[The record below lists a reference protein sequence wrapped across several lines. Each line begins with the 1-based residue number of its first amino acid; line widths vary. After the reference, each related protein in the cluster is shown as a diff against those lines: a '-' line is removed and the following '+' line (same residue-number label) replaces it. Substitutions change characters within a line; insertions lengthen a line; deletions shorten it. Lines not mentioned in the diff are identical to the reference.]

1 METTRTETTR
11 KEMKAMNDNRVLRKM
26 FLSEE
31 FSMDTP
37 RSTQMYTDWGMSVLD
52 NGTAVVPV
60 MGVLG
65 DWMPYSYITGMV
77 EKAVQMDSVN
87 EIILSINSP
96 GGAVAG
102 LFDSCRFIEKAS
114 KKKKC
119 IAYVTGMACSA
130 AYAIATACDEI
141 FMMEDAE
148 VGSCGCYAHAVE
160 YSDAYFE
167 KEGFLHRIFR
177 SKCSPKKNCS
187 VITDEA
193 EAEAFQAEIDA
204 LGEKYLKYVAKR
216 RKCAYSDALENFGKG
231 GVLMGEKAIAAGMV
245 DGIKTLEEL
254 GIEEAD
260 TGSTKTNKVA
270 TEDGTEINATENNSP
285 LDGGEGDDMDINAM
299 SEEQRRETFE
309 ALCSLQPD
317 LTDSIVKSAKD
328 EERKRILA
336 LGELRNGSAEV
347 DAIVDSAVEDGR
359 GAEAVAIDIVKAMKS
374 AKDEVKDRR
383 NAELDSLAEDT
394 DEAGVGRYAIDD
406 NPYLTAA
413 REMGKENK

>member
-1 METTRTETTR
+1 
-11 KEMKAMNDNRVLRKM
+11 MNDNRVLRKM
-26 FLSEE
+26 FFIEE

-77 EKAVQMDSVN
+77 GKAVQMDSVN

-102 LFDSCRFIEKAS
+102 LFDSCRYIEKAS

-141 FMMEDAE
+141 YMMEDAE

-167 KEGFLHRIFR
+167 KEGFLHRVFR

-187 VITDEA
+187 VITDEV
-193 EAEAFQAEIDA
+193 EAEAFQKEIDA
-204 LGEKYLKYVAKR
+204 LGEKYLRYVAKR

-270 TEDGTEINATENNSP
+270 TEDSTEINATENNSP

>member
-1 METTRTETTR
+1 
-11 KEMKAMNDNRVLRKM
+11 MNDNRVLRKM

-65 DWMPYSYITGMV
+65 DWMPYSYITGMI
-77 EKAVQMDSVN
+77 EKALKRDDIN
-87 EIILSINSP
+87 EIVLLIDSP

-119 IAYVTGMACSA
+119 TAYVTGMACSA

-141 FMMEDAE
+141 YMMEDAE

-167 KEGFLHRIFR
+167 KEGFLHRVFR

-187 VITDEA
+187 VITDEV
-193 EAEAFQAEIDA
+193 EAEAFQAEIDT
-204 LGEKYLKYVAKR
+204 LGEKYLRYVAKR

>member
-1 METTRTETTR
+1 
-11 KEMKAMNDNRVLRKM
+11 MNDNRVLRKM

-31 FSMDTP
+31 FSMNTP

-65 DWMPYSYITGMV
+65 DWMPYSYITGMI
-77 EKAVQMDSVN
+77 EKALKMDDIN
-87 EIILSINSP
+87 EIVLLIDSP

-119 IAYVTGMACSA
+119 TAYVTGMACSA

-141 FMMEDAE
+141 YMMEDAE

-167 KEGFLHRIFR
+167 KEGFLHRVFR

-187 VITDEA
+187 VITDEM
-193 EAEAFQAEIDA
+193 EAEAFQKEIDA
-204 LGEKYLKYVAKR
+204 LGEKYLRYVAKR

>member
-1 METTRTETTR
+1 
-11 KEMKAMNDNRVLRKM
+11 MNDNRVLRKM

-52 NGTAVVPV
+52 NGMAVVPV

-102 LFDSCRFIEKAS
+102 LFDSCRYIEKAS

-141 FMMEDAE
+141 YMMEDAE

-167 KEGFLHRIFR
+167 KEGFLHRVFR

>member
-1 METTRTETTR
+1 
-11 KEMKAMNDNRVLRKM
+11 MNDNRVLRKM

-119 IAYVTGMACSA
+119 TAYVTGMACSA

-204 LGEKYLKYVAKR
+204 LGEKYLRYVAKR

-260 TGSTKTNKVA
+260 AGSTKTNKVA

>member
-1 METTRTETTR
+1 
-11 KEMKAMNDNRVLRKM
+11 MKAMNDNRVLRKM

-37 RSTQMYTDWGMSVLD
+37 RSTQMYTDYGMSVLD

-65 DWMPYSYITGMV
+65 DWMPYSYITGMI
-77 EKAVQMDSVN
+77 EKALKRDDIN
-87 EIILSINSP
+87 EIVLLIDSP

-119 IAYVTGMACSA
+119 TAYVTGMACSA

-141 FMMEDAE
+141 YMMEDAE

-167 KEGFLHRIFR
+167 KEGFLHRVFR

-187 VITDEA
+187 VITDEV
-193 EAEAFQAEIDA
+193 EAEAFQDEIDA
-204 LGEKYLKYVAKR
+204 LGEKYLRYVAKR

-260 TGSTKTNKVA
+260 EGSTKARKTAMN
-270 TEDGTEINATENNSP
+270 DGKEINAIENNSP

-383 NAELDSLAEDT
+383 NAELDSLAKDT
-394 DEAGVGRYAIDD
+394 DEAGVGRYSIDD

>member
-1 METTRTETTR
+1 
-11 KEMKAMNDNRVLRKM
+11 MNDNRVLRKM

-119 IAYVTGMACSA
+119 TAYVTGMACSA

-141 FMMEDAE
+141 YMMEDAE

-167 KEGFLHRIFR
+167 KEGFLHRVFR

-187 VITDEA
+187 VITDEV
-193 EAEAFQAEIDA
+193 EAEAFQEEIDA
-204 LGEKYLKYVAKR
+204 LGEKYLRYVAKR

-260 TGSTKTNKVA
+260 TSSTKTNKGA

>member
-1 METTRTETTR
+1 
-11 KEMKAMNDNRVLRKM
+11 MKAMNDNRVLRKM

-65 DWMPYSYITGMV
+65 DWMPYSYITGMI
-77 EKAVQMDSVN
+77 EKALKRDDIN
-87 EIILSINSP
+87 EIVLLIDSP

-119 IAYVTGMACSA
+119 TAYVTGMACSA

-167 KEGFLHRIFR
+167 KEGFLHRVFR

>member
-1 METTRTETTR
+1 
-11 KEMKAMNDNRVLRKM
+11 MNDNRVLRKM

-65 DWMPYSYITGMV
+65 DWMPYSYITGMI
-77 EKAVQMDSVN
+77 EKALKRDDIN
-87 EIILSINSP
+87 EIVLLIDSP

-102 LFDSCRFIEKAS
+102 LFDSCRYIEKAS

-119 IAYVTGMACSA
+119 TAYVTGMACSA

-141 FMMEDAE
+141 YMMEDAE

-167 KEGFLHRIFR
+167 KEGFLHRVFR

-187 VITDEA
+187 VITDEV

-204 LGEKYLKYVAKR
+204 LGEKYLRYVAKR

-260 TGSTKTNKVA
+260 EGSTKTNKVA
-270 TEDGTEINATENNSP
+270 TEDSTEINATENNSP

>member
-1 METTRTETTR
+1 
-11 KEMKAMNDNRVLRKM
+11 MNDNRVLRKM

-65 DWMPYSYITGMV
+65 DWMPYSYITGMIEDALSM
-77 EKAVQMDSVN
+77 EKVDSIV
-87 EIILSINSP
+87 LMINSP

-102 LFDSCRFIEKAS
+102 LFDTCRYIEKAS

-119 IAYVTGMACSA
+119 TAYVTGMACSA

-167 KEGFLHRIFR
+167 KEGFLHRVFR

-187 VITDEA
+187 VITDEV
-193 EAEAFQAEIDA
+193 EAEAFQEEIDA
-204 LGEKYLKYVAKR
+204 LGEKYLRYVAKR

>member
-1 METTRTETTR
+1 
-11 KEMKAMNDNRVLRKM
+11 MKAMNDNRVLRKM

-65 DWMPYSYITGMV
+65 DWMPYSYITGMI
-77 EKAVQMDSVN
+77 EKALKRDDIN
-87 EIILSINSP
+87 EIVLLIDSP

-102 LFDSCRFIEKAS
+102 LFDSCRYIEKAS

-141 FMMEDAE
+141 YMMEDAE

-167 KEGFLHRIFR
+167 KEGFLHRVFR

-187 VITDEA
+187 VITDEV
-193 EAEAFQAEIDA
+193 EAEAFQKEIDA
-204 LGEKYLKYVAKR
+204 LGEKYLRYVAKR

>member
-1 METTRTETTR
+1 METMR

-65 DWMPYSYITGMV
+65 DWMPYSYITGMI
-77 EKAVQMDSVN
+77 EKALKRDDIN
-87 EIILSINSP
+87 EIVLLIDSP

-119 IAYVTGMACSA
+119 TAYVTGMACSA

-141 FMMEDAE
+141 YMMEDAE

-167 KEGFLHRIFR
+167 KEGFLHRVFR

-187 VITDEA
+187 VITDEV
-193 EAEAFQAEIDA
+193 EAEAFQDEIDA
-204 LGEKYLKYVAKR
+204 LGEKYLRYVAKR

-260 TGSTKTNKVA
+260 TSSTKTNKVA
-270 TEDGTEINATENNSP
+270 TEDGKEINAIENNSP

-328 EERKRILA
+328 EEKKRILA

-374 AKDEVKDRR
+374 AKDKVKDRR

>member
-1 METTRTETTR
+1 
-11 KEMKAMNDNRVLRKM
+11 MKVMNDNRVLRKM

-65 DWMPYSYITGMV
+65 DWMPYSYITGMIEDALSM
-77 EKAVQMDSVN
+77 EKVDSIV
-87 EIILSINSP
+87 LMINSP

-102 LFDSCRFIEKAS
+102 LFDTCRYIEKAS

-119 IAYVTGMACSA
+119 TAYVTGMACSA

-167 KEGFLHRIFR
+167 KEGFLHRVFR

-204 LGEKYLKYVAKR
+204 LGEKYLRYVAKR

-245 DGIKTLEEL
+245 DCIKTLEEL

>member
-167 KEGFLHRIFR
+167 KEGFLHRVFR

-187 VITDEA
+187 VITDEV
-193 EAEAFQAEIDA
+193 EAEAFQEEIDA
-204 LGEKYLKYVAKR
+204 LGEKYLRYVAKR

>member
-1 METTRTETTR
+1 
-11 KEMKAMNDNRVLRKM
+11 MKAMNDNRVLRKM

-65 DWMPYSYITGMV
+65 DWMPYSYITGMI
-77 EKAVQMDSVN
+77 EKALKRDDIN
-87 EIILSINSP
+87 EIVLLIDSP

-119 IAYVTGMACSA
+119 TAYVTGMACSA

-141 FMMEDAE
+141 YMMEDAE

-167 KEGFLHRIFR
+167 KEGFLHRVFR

-193 EAEAFQAEIDA
+193 EAEAFQEEIDA
-204 LGEKYLKYVAKR
+204 LGDKYLKYVAKR
-216 RKCAYSDALENFGKG
+216 RKCSYSDALENFGKG

-260 TGSTKTNKVA
+260 EGSTKTRKSAVK
-270 TEDGTEINATENNSP
+270 DGTEINANENNSP

-328 EERKRILA
+328 EEKKRILA

-383 NAELDSLAEDT
+383 KAELDSLAEDT
-394 DEAGVGRYAIDD
+394 DEAGVGRYSIDD

>member
-1 METTRTETTR
+1 
-11 KEMKAMNDNRVLRKM
+11 MNDNRVLRKM

-65 DWMPYSYITGMV
+65 DWMPYSYITGMIEDALSM
-77 EKAVQMDSVN
+77 EKVDSIV
-87 EIILSINSP
+87 LMINSP

-102 LFDSCRFIEKAS
+102 LFDTCRYIEKAS

-119 IAYVTGMACSA
+119 TAYVTGMACSA

-204 LGEKYLKYVAKR
+204 LGEKYLRYVAKR

>member
-1 METTRTETTR
+1 
-11 KEMKAMNDNRVLRKM
+11 MNDNRVLRKM

-31 FSMDTP
+31 FSMDNP

-65 DWMPYSYITGMV
+65 DWSPYSYITGMI
-77 EKAVQMDSVN
+77 EKALRRDDVN
-87 EIILSINSP
+87 EIVLSIDSP
-96 GGAVAG
+96 GGAVAR
-102 LFDSCRFIEKAS
+102 LFDTCRFIEKAS

-119 IAYVTGMACSA
+119 TAYVTGMACSA

-141 FMMEDAE
+141 YMMEDAE

-167 KEGFLHRIFR
+167 KEGFLHRVFR

-187 VITDEA
+187 VITDEV
-193 EAEAFQAEIDA
+193 EAEAFQAEVDA

-216 RKCAYSDALENFGKG
+216 RKCSYSDALKNFGKG
-231 GVLMGEKAIAAGMV
+231 GVLMGEDAVAVGMV

-254 GIEEAD
+254 GIEEAE
-260 TGSTKTNKVA
+260 TGSAKTNKTA
-270 TEDGTEINATENNSP
+270 IEDGTEINAFENNSP
-285 LDGGEGDDMDINAM
+285 QNGGEGDDMDIKAM

-317 LTDSIVKSAKD
+317 LTNSIVKSAKD

-336 LGELRNGSAEV
+336 LGELRNGTAEV

-359 GAEAVAIDIVKAMKS
+359 GAEAIAIDIVKAMKS
-374 AKDEVKDRR
+374 AKDEVEDRR
-383 NAELDSLAEDT
+383 KAELDSLAEDT
-394 DEAGVGRYAIDD
+394 DEAGVGRYSIDD

-413 REMGKENK
+413 REMGKETK

>member
-1 METTRTETTR
+1 METTRTEATR

-65 DWMPYSYITGMV
+65 DWMPYSYITGMI
-77 EKAVQMDSVN
+77 EKALKRDDIN
-87 EIILSINSP
+87 EIVLLIDSP

-119 IAYVTGMACSA
+119 TAYVTGMACSA

-141 FMMEDAE
+141 YMMEDAE

-167 KEGFLHRIFR
+167 KEGFLHRVFR

-187 VITDEA
+187 VITDEV
-193 EAEAFQAEIDA
+193 EAEAFQKEIDA
-204 LGEKYLKYVAKR
+204 LGEKYLRYVAKR

>member
-1 METTRTETTR
+1 
-11 KEMKAMNDNRVLRKM
+11 MNDNRVLRKM

-65 DWMPYSYITGMV
+65 DWMPYSYITGMI
-77 EKAVQMDSVN
+77 EKALKRDDIN
-87 EIILSINSP
+87 EIILLIDSP

-119 IAYVTGMACSA
+119 TAYVTGMACSA

-141 FMMEDAE
+141 YMMEDAE

-167 KEGFLHRIFR
+167 KEGFLHRVFR

-270 TEDGTEINATENNSP
+270 TEDSTEINATENNSP

>member
-1 METTRTETTR
+1 
-11 KEMKAMNDNRVLRKM
+11 MNDNRVLRKM

-65 DWMPYSYITGMV
+65 DWTPYSYITGMI
-77 EKAVQMDSVN
+77 EKALKRDDIN
-87 EIILSINSP
+87 EIVLLIDSP

-119 IAYVTGMACSA
+119 TAYVTGMACSA

-141 FMMEDAE
+141 YMMEDAE

-167 KEGFLHRIFR
+167 KEGFLHRVFR

-187 VITDEA
+187 VITDEV
-193 EAEAFQAEIDA
+193 EAEAFQKEIDA
-204 LGEKYLKYVAKR
+204 LGEKYLRYVAKR

>member
-1 METTRTETTR
+1 
-11 KEMKAMNDNRVLRKM
+11 MNDNRVLRKM

-65 DWMPYSYITGMV
+65 DWMPYSYITGMI
-77 EKAVQMDSVN
+77 EKALKRDDIN
-87 EIILSINSP
+87 EIVLLIDSP

-119 IAYVTGMACSA
+119 TAYVTGMACSA

-141 FMMEDAE
+141 YMMEDAE

-167 KEGFLHRIFR
+167 KEGFLHRVFR

-193 EAEAFQAEIDA
+193 EAEAFQEEIDA
-204 LGEKYLKYVAKR
+204 LGDKYLKYVAKR
-216 RKCAYSDALENFGKG
+216 RKCSYSDALENFGKG

-260 TGSTKTNKVA
+260 ESSTKTRKTAVK
-270 TEDGTEINATENNSP
+270 DGTEIKAIENNSP
-285 LDGGEGDDMDINAM
+285 QNGGEGDDMDINAM

-328 EERKRILA
+328 EEKKRILA

-383 NAELDSLAEDT
+383 KAELDSLAEDT
-394 DEAGVGRYAIDD
+394 DEAGVGRYSIDD

>member
-1 METTRTETTR
+1 
-11 KEMKAMNDNRVLRKM
+11 MNDNRVLRKM

-65 DWMPYSYITGMV
+65 DWMPYSYITGMI
-77 EKAVQMDSVN
+77 EKALKRDDIN
-87 EIILSINSP
+87 EIVLLIDSP

-119 IAYVTGMACSA
+119 TAYVTGMACSA

-141 FMMEDAE
+141 YMMEDAE

-167 KEGFLHRIFR
+167 KEGFLHRVFR

-187 VITDEA
+187 VITDEV
-193 EAEAFQAEIDA
+193 EAEAFQKEIDA
-204 LGEKYLKYVAKR
+204 LGEKYLRYVAKR

>member
-1 METTRTETTR
+1 
-11 KEMKAMNDNRVLRKM
+11 MNDNRVLRKM

-65 DWMPYSYITGMV
+65 DWMPYSYITGMI
-77 EKAVQMDSVN
+77 EKALKMDDIN
-87 EIILSINSP
+87 EIVLLIDSP

-119 IAYVTGMACSA
+119 TAYVTGMACSA

-141 FMMEDAE
+141 YMMEDAE

-167 KEGFLHRIFR
+167 KEGFLHRVFR

-187 VITDEA
+187 VITDEV
-193 EAEAFQAEIDA
+193 EAEAFQEEIDA
-204 LGEKYLKYVAKR
+204 LGEKYLRYVAKR

-285 LDGGEGDDMDINAM
+285 QNGGEGDDMDINAM

>member
-1 METTRTETTR
+1 M
-11 KEMKAMNDNRVLRKM
+11 
-26 FLSEE
+26 
-31 FSMDTP
+31 
-37 RSTQMYTDWGMSVLD
+37 
-52 NGTAVVPV
+52 
-60 MGVLG
+60 
-65 DWMPYSYITGMV
+65 
-77 EKAVQMDSVN
+77 
-87 EIILSINSP
+87 
-96 GGAVAG
+96 AG

-204 LGEKYLKYVAKR
+204 LGEKYLRYVAKR

>member
-1 METTRTETTR
+1 METTRTEATR

-204 LGEKYLKYVAKR
+204 LGEKYLRYVAKR

>member
-1 METTRTETTR
+1 
-11 KEMKAMNDNRVLRKM
+11 MNDNRVLRKM

-65 DWMPYSYITGMV
+65 DWMPYSYITGMIEDALSM
-77 EKAVQMDSVN
+77 EKVDSIV
-87 EIILSINSP
+87 LMINSP

-119 IAYVTGMACSA
+119 TAYVTGMACSA

-141 FMMEDAE
+141 YMMEDAE

-167 KEGFLHRIFR
+167 KEGFLHRVFR

-187 VITDEA
+187 VITDEV
-193 EAEAFQAEIDA
+193 EAEAFQKEIDA
-204 LGEKYLKYVAKR
+204 LGEKYLRYVAKR
-216 RKCAYSDALENFGKG
+216 RKCSYSDALENFGKG

-260 TGSTKTNKVA
+260 ESSTKTRKTAVK
-270 TEDGTEINATENNSP
+270 DGTEIKAIENNSP
-285 LDGGEGDDMDINAM
+285 QNGGEGDDMDINAM

-328 EERKRILA
+328 EEKKRILA

-383 NAELDSLAEDT
+383 KAELDSLAEDT
-394 DEAGVGRYAIDD
+394 DEAGVGRYSVDD

>member
-1 METTRTETTR
+1 
-11 KEMKAMNDNRVLRKM
+11 MNDNRVLRKM

-119 IAYVTGMACSA
+119 TAYVTGMACSA

-141 FMMEDAE
+141 YMMEDAE

-167 KEGFLHRIFR
+167 KEGFLHRVFR

-187 VITDEA
+187 VITDEV
-193 EAEAFQAEIDA
+193 EAEAFQEEIDA
-204 LGEKYLKYVAKR
+204 LGEKYLRYVAKR

>member
-65 DWMPYSYITGMV
+65 DWMPYSYITGMI
-77 EKAVQMDSVN
+77 EKALKRDDIN
-87 EIILSINSP
+87 EIVLLIDSP

-119 IAYVTGMACSA
+119 TAYVTGMACSA

-167 KEGFLHRIFR
+167 KEGFLHRVFR

-270 TEDGTEINATENNSP
+270 TEDSTEINATENNSP

>member
-1 METTRTETTR
+1 
-11 KEMKAMNDNRVLRKM
+11 MNDNRVLRKM

-52 NGTAVVPV
+52 NGMAVVPV

-65 DWMPYSYITGMV
+65 DWMPYSYITGMI
-77 EKAVQMDSVN
+77 EKALKRDDIN
-87 EIILSINSP
+87 EIVLLIDSP

-119 IAYVTGMACSA
+119 TAYVTGMACSA

-141 FMMEDAE
+141 YMMEDAE

-167 KEGFLHRIFR
+167 KEGFLHRVFR

-187 VITDEA
+187 VITDEV
-193 EAEAFQAEIDA
+193 EAEAFQEEIDA
-204 LGEKYLKYVAKR
+204 LGEKYLRYVAKR

>member
-119 IAYVTGMACSA
+119 TAYVTGMACSA

-141 FMMEDAE
+141 YMMEDAE

-167 KEGFLHRIFR
+167 KEGFLHRVFR

-187 VITDEA
+187 VITDEV
-193 EAEAFQAEIDA
+193 EAEAFQEEIDA
-204 LGEKYLKYVAKR
+204 LGEKYLRYVAKR

>member
-1 METTRTETTR
+1 
-11 KEMKAMNDNRVLRKM
+11 MKAMNDNRVLRKM

-65 DWMPYSYITGMV
+65 DWMPYSYITGMI
-77 EKAVQMDSVN
+77 EKALKRDDIN
-87 EIILSINSP
+87 EIVLLIDSP

-119 IAYVTGMACSA
+119 TAYVTGMACSA

-141 FMMEDAE
+141 YMMEDAE

-167 KEGFLHRIFR
+167 KEGFLHRVFR

-187 VITDEA
+187 VITDEV

-204 LGEKYLKYVAKR
+204 LGEKYLRYVAKR

>member
-65 DWMPYSYITGMV
+65 DWMPYSYITGMI
-77 EKAVQMDSVN
+77 EKALKRDDIN
-87 EIILSINSP
+87 EIVLLIDSP

-119 IAYVTGMACSA
+119 TAYVTGMACSA

-141 FMMEDAE
+141 YMMEDAE

-167 KEGFLHRIFR
+167 KEGFLHRVFR

-270 TEDGTEINATENNSP
+270 TEDSTEINATENNSP

>member
-1 METTRTETTR
+1 
-11 KEMKAMNDNRVLRKM
+11 MNDNRVLRKM

-65 DWMPYSYITGMV
+65 DWMPYSYITGMI
-77 EKAVQMDSVN
+77 EKALKKDDIN
-87 EIILSINSP
+87 EIVLLIDSP

-119 IAYVTGMACSA
+119 TAYVTGMACSA

-141 FMMEDAE
+141 YMMEDAE
-148 VGSCGCYAHAVE
+148 VGSCGCYAHAVG

-167 KEGFLHRIFR
+167 KEGFIHRVFR

-187 VITDEA
+187 VITDEV
-193 EAEAFQAEIDA
+193 EAEAFQKEIDA
-204 LGEKYLKYVAKR
+204 LGEKYLRYVAKR

-260 TGSTKTNKVA
+260 ESSTKTRKTAVK
-270 TEDGTEINATENNSP
+270 DGTEIKAIENNSP
-285 LDGGEGDDMDINAM
+285 QNGGEGDDMDINAM

-328 EERKRILA
+328 EEKKRILA

-359 GAEAVAIDIVKAMKS
+359 SAEAIAVDIVKAMKS

-383 NAELDSLAEDT
+383 KAELDSLAEDT
-394 DEAGVGRYAIDD
+394 DEAGVGRYSIDD

>member
-1 METTRTETTR
+1 
-11 KEMKAMNDNRVLRKM
+11 MNDNRVLRKM

-141 FMMEDAE
+141 YMMEDAE

-167 KEGFLHRIFR
+167 KEGFLHRVFR

-187 VITDEA
+187 VITDEV
-193 EAEAFQAEIDA
+193 EAEAFQEEIDA
-204 LGEKYLKYVAKR
+204 LGEKYLRYVAKR

>member
-1 METTRTETTR
+1 
-11 KEMKAMNDNRVLRKM
+11 MNDNRVLRKM

-65 DWMPYSYITGMV
+65 DWMPYSYITGMI
-77 EKAVQMDSVN
+77 EKALKRDDIN
-87 EIILSINSP
+87 EIVLLIDSP

-119 IAYVTGMACSA
+119 TAYVTGIACSA

-141 FMMEDAE
+141 YMMEDAE

-167 KEGFLHRIFR
+167 KEGFIHRVFR

-187 VITDEA
+187 VITDEV
-193 EAEAFQAEIDA
+193 EAEAFQDEIDA
-204 LGEKYLKYVAKR
+204 LGEKYLRYVAKR

-260 TGSTKTNKVA
+260 EGSTKARKTAMN
-270 TEDGTEINATENNSP
+270 DGKEINAIENNSP

>member
-1 METTRTETTR
+1 
-11 KEMKAMNDNRVLRKM
+11 MNDNRVLRKM

-119 IAYVTGMACSA
+119 TAYVTGMACSA

-204 LGEKYLKYVAKR
+204 LGEKYLRYVAKR

>member
-119 IAYVTGMACSA
+119 TAYVTGMACSA

-204 LGEKYLKYVAKR
+204 LGEKYLRYVAKR

-383 NAELDSLAEDT
+383 NAELDLLAEDT